1 MAGCPLASPRPVNMA
16 TRILAHRRARH
27 LLPRARRPMAG
38 ARATMPPWSLAQRGR
53 GLHVTKCVSLIE
65 LNLMSIVDKVVDKAT
80 CPEDLPGLLKALS
93 SAEGR
98 QVTIRELSK
107 LEPSEFERLCEH
119 LGVSILTARRI
130 KARKLEAE
138 QLEQVSPRP

>member
-1 MAGCPLASPRPVNMA
+1 MA
-16 TRILAHRRARH
+16 TRILAHRRAHH
-27 LLPRARRPMAG
+27 LLPRAPRPMA
-38 ARATMPPWSLAQRGR
+38 RATTPLSLAQCGR

-65 LNLMSIVDKVVDKAT
+65 LDLMSIVDKVVDKAT

-119 LGVSILTARRI
+119 CLLYTSDA
-130 KARKLEAE
+130 ADE
-138 QLEQVSPRP
+138 